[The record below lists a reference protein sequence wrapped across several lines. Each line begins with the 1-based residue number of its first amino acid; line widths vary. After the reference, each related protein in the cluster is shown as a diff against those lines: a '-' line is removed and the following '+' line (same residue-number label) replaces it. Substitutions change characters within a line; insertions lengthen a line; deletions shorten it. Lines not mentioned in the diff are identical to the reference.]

1 MSKCS
6 NEENANIFSKVK
18 KYVKSAF
25 LFVARLLKA
34 PSKFWLF
41 SKDLKELSNKKKPI
55 FCLYNL
61 FVLFLSVV
69 AMSLSSLLLAYGP
82 GYTNALFFD
91 YLKNPYILL
100 LNFLPYAL
108 LMAFFFV
115 LFGKGWCAFL
125 ADGAITLGFS
135 FANYFLLKF
144 RDDPLMFS
152 DVLYVREAAD
162 ISKQGYDYSLG
173 KKMILV
179 IVLYVLVALSLFVF
193 QGWKPRFSHRIAFVI
208 LPVLAVFPLKNV
220 YFDSDVYNTK
230 TANNEHIVQWSP
242 TQIYVSKGFVY
253 PFLHSIQDAFLQA
266 PDGYDEDE
274 AKKILSSFSDEDI
287 EEDKKVNVIGIMLE
301 AFVDLGNKGV
311 EGISEDAYRSYRTL
325 RDENY
330 SGKLVTNIFGG
341 GTIASERAFLTGFS
355 RLDNYRRDVNSYVRY
370 FNSQGYYT
378 DGGHPSDGWF
388 YNRQNVN
395 SYLGFQNYRFKEN
408 YFLSA
413 YSTDG
418 AMRLDSNFLTEDV
431 FMQYENAKKN
441 GNLPYFSFNVT
452 YQGHGP
458 YATNSKVWGT
468 DENPLFETDSPNV
481 SEQSK
486 NIVNNYLGSVKDT
499 SWRLLQLVNNIKED
513 EEPIVLIF
521 FGDHMPWL
529 GDGNSA
535 YNELGVNLDVSTY
548 EGFMNYY
555 STEYVIV
562 ANDAAKEVLGN
573 DFKGEGPTTSPCFLM
588 NVLFN
593 QLGWKGDAYMQYTDT
608 VFELLPAM
616 NDVGTIDSAGNFA
629 PYYTLAGYLI
639 DKKDE
644 YVNVQFY
651 QSTSYDE
658 N

>member
-1 MSKCS
+1 MFGTDDKEKTNVFFKYLKYIKSP
-6 NEENANIFSKVK
+6 FLKVG
-18 KYVKSAF
+18 SI
-25 LFVARLLKA
+25 LKA

-41 SKDLKELSNKKKPI
+41 SNDLKGLTWGKKTC
-55 FCLYNL
+55 FCLYNFAL
-61 FVLFLSVV
+61 LLAS
-69 AMSLSSLLLAYGP
+69 ATILGASSLLLAYGP
-82 GYTNALFFD
+82 GYTNRLFLD
-91 YLKNPYILL
+91 YFGNPYILL
-100 LNFLPYAL
+100 MNFLPPVL
-108 LMAFFFV
+108 LMALFFL
-115 LFGKGWCAFL
+115 LFGRGWCAFL

-152 DVLYVREAAD
+152 DILYVREAAD

-173 KKMILV
+173 KKMIFV
-179 IVLYVLVALSLFVF
+179 IALYILTALFLFVF
-193 QGWKPRFSHRIAFVI
+193 QGWKPRFFHRIAFAVLPI
-208 LPVLAVFPLKNV
+208 LTIFPLKSI
-220 YFDSDVYNTK
+220 YFDADMYNKK

-242 TQIYVSKGFVY
+242 TQLYVSKGFIY
-253 PFLHSIQDAFLQA
+253 PFIHSIQDAFLQP
-266 PDGYDEDE
+266 PDGYDENKAQE
-274 AKKILSSFSDEDI
+274 ILSAFKDEDI

-301 AFVDLGNKGV
+301 AFVDLENKGV

-341 GTIASERAFLTGFS
+341 GTIASERAFLTGYS
-355 RLDNYRRDVNSYVRY
+355 RLDNYRRNVNSYVRY

-418 AMRLDSNFLTEDV
+418 MMRLDSNFLTNDV
-431 FMQYENAKKN
+431 FMQYENAKEN

-458 YATNSKVWGT
+458 YETNSRIWGT
-468 DENPLFETDSPNV
+468 DTNPLFETDNESV
-481 SEQSK
+481 SQESK

-499 SWRLLQLVNNIKED
+499 SWRLTQLVNKIKED

-535 YNELGVNLDVSTY
+535 YNELGINIDVSTY

-562 ANDAAKEVLGN
+562 ANDAAKRVTGN
-573 DFKGEGPTTSPCFLM
+573 DFTGKGPTTSPCFLM
-588 NVLFN
+588 NVLFR
-593 QLGWKGDAYMQYTDT
+593 QLGWKGSAYMQYTDT
-608 VFELLPAM
+608 VFELLPAL
-616 NDVGTIDSAGNFA
+616 NDVGTIDSAENFE
-629 PYYTLAGYLI
+629 PYYTLTGYLI

-658 N
+658 K